1 MAALPPGD
9 FHFFPVP
16 GAPIDPPPIVL
27 TRSTTWTYCGP
38 LLTLGDDDDNNK
50 NNKNKNKNKNNKN
63 NDDATAAAAAAATA
77 AAKLPPTFA
86 AWSAHTLAPGSAPLL
101 PRLVPFLRAT
111 HVFLRRHGVHH
122 YWLTLRASKPT
133 HDFDTARWHT
143 DDDFFEPPRG
153 AGSTSD
159 DSSSSSNS
167 SSSSTRIRWKLCG
180 TLQGPGTLFAADGR
194 LARGVMRRARER
206 ARRAEAAR
214 PHACAVVRCAAC
226 GRTGEA
232 VREEARAGLAGA
244 PVAQTASGGAEIAFF
259 RLGERDGAVHS
270 EPPIDRDRVFVNVV
284 PGTEADLRA
293 LMARWGMEFPRS
305 WTLGVPVTILPHTG
319 DGDDDAAVE
328 GGASKTDEVLP
339 SARHVGAAA

>member
-16 GAPIDPPPIVL
+16 GAPINPPPIVL

-38 LLTLGDDDDNNK
+38 LLTLGNDDDNN
-50 NNKNKNKNKNNKN
+50 NNNKNNKN
-63 NDDATAAAAAAATA
+63 NDDATAAAAAATA

-153 AGSTSD
+153 ASSTSD
-159 DSSSSSNS
+159 DSSSSGS

-180 TLQGPGTLFAADGR
+180 TLQGPGTLFAA
-194 LARGVMRRARER
+194 
-206 ARRAEAAR
+206 EAAR

-226 GRTGEA
+226 GRRGEA

-244 PVAQTASGGAEIAFF
+244 RVAQTASGGAEIAFF
-259 RLGERDGAVHS
+259 RLGEEEGAVHS

-319 DGDDDAAVE
+319 DGDDDDDAAAA
-328 GGASKTDEVLP
+328 GGESKTEEVLP
-339 SARHVGAAA
+339 SARHLEAAA